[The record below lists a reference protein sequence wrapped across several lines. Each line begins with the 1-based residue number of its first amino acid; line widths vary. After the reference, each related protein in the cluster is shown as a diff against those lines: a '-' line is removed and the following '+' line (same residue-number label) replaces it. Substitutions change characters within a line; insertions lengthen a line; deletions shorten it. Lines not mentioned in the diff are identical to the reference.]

1 MAQRNEEDILDVKEA
16 EVTEDVLEGLL
27 EQEGEEEDPLMKVDS
42 EDDKG
47 WE

>member
-1 MAQRNEEDILDVKEA
+1 MANRNEEDALDVKEV

-27 EQEGEEEDPLMKVDS
+27 EQEGEEADPLMKDDS